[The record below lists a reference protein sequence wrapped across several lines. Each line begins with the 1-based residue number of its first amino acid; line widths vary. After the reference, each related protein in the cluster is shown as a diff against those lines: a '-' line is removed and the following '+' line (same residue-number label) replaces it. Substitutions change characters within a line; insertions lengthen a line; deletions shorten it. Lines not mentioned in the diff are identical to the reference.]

1 MEIIVLSLLRS
12 HVSANHLPTHAKAAD
27 SEWAFELDDDDAR
40 GELTTAATAFGFKV
54 PIYGLKKIEFLNFS
68 R

>member
-12 HVSANHLPTHAKAAD
+12 HVSAKHLPTHAKAAD

-40 GELTTAATAFGFKV
+40 GEPTTAAAFGFKE

>member
-12 HVSANHLPTHAKAAD
+12 HVSAKHLPTHAKAAD

-40 GELTTAATAFGFKV
+40 GELTTAFGFKE

>member
-12 HVSANHLPTHAKAAD
+12 HVSAKHLPTHAKAAD

-40 GELTTAATAFGFKV
+40 GELTTAAFGFKE